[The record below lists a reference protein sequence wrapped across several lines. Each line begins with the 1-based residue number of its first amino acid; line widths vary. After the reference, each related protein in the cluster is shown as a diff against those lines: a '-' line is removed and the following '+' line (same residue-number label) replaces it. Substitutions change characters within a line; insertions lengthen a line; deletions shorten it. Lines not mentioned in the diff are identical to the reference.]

1 MNDPYF
7 NSIASAYVLSTLS
20 GVCKDH
26 FKPHKGVLPIITS
39 IMRYFLYYHRA
50 RFSHDPTRL
59 STYLGDE
66 DYEKIQERIPTKG
79 TWVQRVIYG
88 SKEIPAYWYRRQP
101 RKLDK
106 EKIRKVGYLAIDKY
120 GGSNGIKYEYLTNVS
135 NKSKDDWMSFIQDK
149 NEEREPKPNSNGFTK
164 VVQLLQEAVES
175 YVYAVL
181 GAQARTRFKI
191 VDAEAKSLQTQHIF
205 HTIVTDTVAQ
215 DDDSVFISNMGTAI
229 SSTNV
234 TLDMTLIPGIA
245 LIPSKMIILN
255 KPVPGYN
262 NVLTTATKTMN
273 FGQNEKIN
281 FQGVTSK
288 PFSHTI
294 TQEVQEDTDEE
305 SDTSDERTL
314 TTEETLKPSQVS
326 EEKKG
331 RKKGKCYQPFPFPK
345 VFTPPRKDTHWE
357 DLTSTLLVTL
367 GSILNP
373 YMLF

>member
-1 MNDPYF
+1 
-7 NSIASAYVLSTLS
+7 
-20 GVCKDH
+20 
-26 FKPHKGVLPIITS
+26 
-39 IMRYFLYYHRA
+39 MRYFLYYHRA
-50 RFSHDPTRL
+50 RFSHDPTCL
-59 STYLGDE
+59 STYFGDE
-66 DYEKIQERIPTKG
+66 DYERFQERIPTKG

-88 SKEIPAYWYRRQP
+88 SKEIPAHWYRRQP

-120 GGSNGIKYEYLTNVS
+120 GGSGGSSMSTSKNVS

-164 VVQLLQEAVES
+164 VVQLLLQETVES
-175 YVYAVL
+175 HVYAVL
-181 GAQARTRFKI
+181 GAQAKTRFKI
-191 VDAEAKSLQTQHIF
+191 VDAESKSLQTQRIF
-205 HTIVTDTVAQ
+205 HTIVMDTV
-215 DDDSVFISNMGTAI
+215 ISNMGTAI
-229 SSTNV
+229 SLTNV

-262 NVLTTATKTMN
+262 NVLTTATITMN

-305 SDTSDERTL
+305 GDTSDERTL

-367 GSILNP
+367 GCILIP